1 MRSRVLPALGLSVV
15 ALAVASS
22 LAPMASAA
30 SGPSAATSNAGSA
43 GLTRT
48 AAVCA
53 GNVGTPDGNGLT
65 SQNFEAAFDAYD
77 ANGAADFKTTGKC
90 KVKTVDIVGSF
101 SVAGPAQSA
110 TITIHKGS
118 PTNPAKCTATGG
130 GTGPSFSV
138 PVSGCKL
145 RKGKYWVTAQG
156 NMDFQPNG
164 QWYWST
170 TAIQGAEDMWRNPG
184 GGFAVG
190 CTDYGTN
197 GTCLGFPSDYLFTI
211 NKA

>member
-30 SGPSAATSNAGSA
+30 SGPSAATNNAGSA
-43 GLTRT
+43 GLERS
-48 AAVCA
+48 AAVCG
-53 GNVGTPDGNGLT
+53 GNTGTPDGNGLT

-77 ANGAADFKTTGKC
+77 ANGAADFKTKKC
-90 KVKTVDIVGSF
+90 VVTTVDIVGSF

-110 TITIHKGS
+110 TVTIHKKN
-118 PTNPAKCTATGG
+118 PNKPAKCTSTGG
-130 GTGPSFSV
+130 GAGPNFSV
-138 PVSGCKL
+138 TFSGCTLK
-145 RKGKYWVTAQG
+145 KGKYWVTAQA

-170 TAIQGAEDMWRNPG
+170 TAIQEAEDMWRNPG
-184 GGFAVG
+184 GGFGVG
-190 CTDYGTN
+190 CTTYGTN
-197 GTCLGFPSDYLFTI
+197 GACLGFASDYLFTV